1 MPSATDPPGH
11 SRPMNSAALAVD
23 DTHGRSDRVEANAR
37 LTAMVGLVL
46 LVLFTAEVVTVI
58 LGAKQVL
65 SAHAAIGYLLIPVVL
80 LKMASTSWRIIRYY
94 RRDADYR
101 SHGPPTL
108 FLRVLGPVLMAL
120 TVVLLVSGV
129 ITYIGPS
136 WAHPTALLTHQVSFY
151 LWLAAVASH
160 VIAHFLETFRLTARD
175 FLPRRGRI
183 ASGLWWRR
191 SGVVAGLAAG
201 VALALILSGHA
212 STYLAQYHH
221 HR

>member
-1 MPSATDPPGH
+1 
-11 SRPMNSAALAVD
+11 MNGAVLADGEVRD
-23 DTHGRSDRVEANAR
+23 RSDRVEANAR
-37 LTAMVGLVL
+37 LTALAGLL
-46 LVLFTAEVVTVI
+46 LLFLFMAEVVTVI

-65 SAHAAIGYLLIPVVL
+65 SAHVTIGFLLIPVVL

-101 SHGPPTL
+101 RSGPPSP
-108 FLRVLGPVLMAL
+108 FLRVLGPTLTAL

-129 ITYIGPS
+129 VTYVGPS

-151 LWLAAVASH
+151 LWLAALASH

-175 FLPRRGRI
+175 FFPRRSRI
-183 ASGLWWRR
+183 VSGLWWRR
-191 SGVVAGLAAG
+191 SGVMAGLASG
-201 VALALILSGHA
+201 IALALILAGHA
-212 STYLAQYHH
+212 SHYLAQYHH

>member
-1 MPSATDPPGH
+1 MSTSTDPPGH
-11 SRPMNSAALAVD
+11 SRPMDGPALAEDVAHD
-23 DTHGRSDRVEANAR
+23 RSASVEANAR
-37 LTAMVGLVL
+37 LTAMVGVVL

-65 SAHAAIGYLLIPVVL
+65 SVHAVIGYLLIPVVL
-80 LKMASTSWRIIRYY
+80 LKMASTSWRVIQYY
-94 RRDADYR
+94 RHDADYR
-101 SHGPPTL
+101 RHGPPPL

-120 TVVLLVSGV
+120 TVVLLASGV
-129 ITYIGPS
+129 VTYIGPS

-175 FLPRRGRI
+175 FSPRRSRLV
-183 ASGLWWRR
+183 SGLWRRR
-191 SGVVAGLAAG
+191 SAVVASLAAG

-212 STYLAQYHH
+212 SDYLAQYHH